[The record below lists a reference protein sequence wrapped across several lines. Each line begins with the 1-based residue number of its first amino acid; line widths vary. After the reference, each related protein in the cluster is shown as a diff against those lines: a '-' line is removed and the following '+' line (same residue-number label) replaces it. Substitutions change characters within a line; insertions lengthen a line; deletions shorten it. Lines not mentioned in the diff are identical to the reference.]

1 MTALTIYEPFRG
13 LFPHRRLFEDFFKM
27 SICEGVSEESSI
39 MTPRVDV
46 SENDN
51 EYHVLADLPGFK
63 KDEVDIEVNDGYL
76 KMTAQHEGQKEGK
89 KEKYLIQERCYG
101 TWSRTFR
108 LPNDVSSEGVKA
120 DMSEGILDVTLPKRE
135 ESKPKRVEIKVH

>member
-13 LFPHRRLFEDFFKM
+13 LFPHRRFYEDFFKPYM
-27 SICEGVSEESSI
+27 YEGISEESST

-63 KDEVDIEVNDGYL
+63 QDEVDIEVNDGYL
-76 KMTAQHEGQKEGK
+76 KMTAHHEGQKEEK

-108 LPNDVSSEGVKA
+108 LPEDVSSEGVKA
-120 DMSEGILDVTLPKRE
+120 DMSEGILDVTLPKKE
-135 ESKPKRVEIKVH
+135 ESKPKRIEVKVH

>member
-13 LFPHRRLFEDFFKM
+13 LFPHRRFVEDIFNM
-27 SICEGVSEESSI
+27 SMCEGISAEGST

-46 SENDN
+46 SENDD

-63 KDEVDIEVNDGYL
+63 KDEVDIEINDGYL
-76 KMTAQHEGQKEGK
+76 KMTARHEGQKEEK

-108 LPNDVSSEGVKA
+108 LPEDVSSEGVKA
-120 DMSEGILDVTLPKRE
+120 DMSEGILDVTLPKKE
-135 ESKPKRVEIKVH
+135 EAKPKKIEIKVH